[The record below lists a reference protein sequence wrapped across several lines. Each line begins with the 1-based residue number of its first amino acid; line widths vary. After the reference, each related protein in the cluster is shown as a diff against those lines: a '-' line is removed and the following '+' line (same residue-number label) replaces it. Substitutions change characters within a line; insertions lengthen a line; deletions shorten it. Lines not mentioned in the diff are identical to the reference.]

1 MTTIPLSIIIP
12 AYNEGVPIRSTIDA
26 VWRYLARRGAG
37 FEIIVVDDGSTDGT
51 AGIVKDLRTAYPGL
65 TCIENAGNRGKGA
78 SVRRGFLQS
87 RGDLVLFSD
96 ADLSTPA
103 EEFGNLLAAVE
114 DGADIAAGSRA
125 HKGSRILKRQRACR
139 ELMGKSFNLMVRA
152 LGMSALRDT
161 QCGCKVFRRETCTR
175 IFLEQRVNRF
185 AFDVELLFL
194 AERAGL
200 KVVEVPVQWINAP
213 ASTVRLFPDSARMA
227 FDIIAIRVRQ
237 MEGRY
242 SRR

>member
-12 AYNEGVPIRSTIDA
+12 AYNEGARIRSTINA

-37 FEIIVVDDGSTDGT
+37 FEIIVVDDGSADGT
-51 AGIVKDLRTAYPGL
+51 AGIVKDLRSEYDGL
-65 TCIENAGNRGKGA
+65 TCIENIRNLGKGA

-96 ADLSTPA
+96 ADLSTPV
-103 EEFGNLLAAVE
+103 EEFGKLLAAVE
-114 DGADIAAGSRA
+114 DGADIAVGSRA
-125 HKGSRILKRQRACR
+125 HKESRILKRQRTHR
-139 ELMGKSFNLMVRA
+139 ELMGKAFNLMVRA

-161 QCGCKVFRRETCTR
+161 QCGCKVFRRETCAHL
-175 IFLEQRVNRF
+175 FLEQRVNRF
-185 AFDVELLFL
+185 AFDAELLFL

-213 ASTVRLFPDSARMA
+213 ASTVRLLSDSARMA
-227 FDIIAIRVRQ
+227 YDVIATRIRQ
-237 MEGRY
+237 MAGRY